1 MAFLYKQIDANK
13 DTQQAHAQIIQT
25 HRTHAHIINADIN
38 QLPNF
43 FCWSVE
49 PLFSVI
55 PQNDLLQFM
64 VCFPP
69 RGVIPGSGL

>member
-13 DTQQAHAQIIQT
+13 DTQQAHAQITQT

-55 PQNDLLQFM
+55 PQNDLL
-64 VCFPP
+64 
-69 RGVIPGSGL
+69 